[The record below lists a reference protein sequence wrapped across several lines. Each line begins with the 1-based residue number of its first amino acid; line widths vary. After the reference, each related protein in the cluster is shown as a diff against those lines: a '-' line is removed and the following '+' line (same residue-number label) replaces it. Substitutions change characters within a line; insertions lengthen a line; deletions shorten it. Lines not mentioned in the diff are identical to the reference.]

1 MDQDGI
7 IAPSNHNRI
16 NARLNLDAQITKHF
30 SASLS
35 YSMYDVKNKVVQAE
49 GRMIND
55 GVIQSMLM
63 YLPNLPAYEE
73 NGDYARSAM
82 IRMVTDWGINFPEN
96 PLVIANELDISEKT
110 SRHNLNFNLVY
121 EPLPDLKISA
131 RLGQQWYN
139 YRYFYYRPMS
149 IGRNSTPAYGP
160 ELASY
165 NIARSSSTYDIDRL
179 GEFTASYKKQLGRH
193 HVDALIGYTLQ
204 RKTDSVSRLRD
215 SPTTASTR

>member
-82 IRMVTDWGINFPEN
+82 IRMVTDWGHQFPR
-96 PLVIANELDISEKT
+96 K
-110 SRHNLNFNLVY
+110 
-121 EPLPDLKISA
+121 SA
-131 RLGQQWYN
+131 RHRQRTG
-139 YRYFYYRPMS
+139 YFGEDFAPQ
-149 IGRNSTPAYGP
+149 P
-160 ELASY
+160 ELQPG
-165 NIARSSSTYDIDRL
+165 L
-179 GEFTASYKKQLGRH
+179 
-193 HVDALIGYTLQ
+193 
-204 RKTDSVSRLRD
+204 
-215 SPTTASTR
+215 